1 MSKIGLLGSGGLRI
15 KRTISDLN
23 EITFG
28 KGEPLWND
36 GIHVYYN
43 TDDITTFYACLI
55 GPEDTPY
62 EDGFYGFRIMIP
74 QEYPFKPPK
83 VDFLTTD
90 GNVRFNPNLYACGK
104 VCLSIL
110 GTWNGPPWTSICTI
124 SSVLLSLIS
133 LLQPI
138 PIQNEPGW
146 DTIQKDSPKSISYNQ
161 AIEHEN
167 NRIAII
173 DMIKNTSKYNLEPF
187 KNLMIQHFIR
197 RYPHIK
203 AKLIDNQELDS
214 TEIKSHI
221 YSCMRMKGKYK
232 KMLENVEGLYSHYMG
247 MDGSMPL
254 YQKYTN
260 IPQVDDEC
268 VEYSEIHTYTDDEL
282 EILGKKE
289 YVKSTTVDNI
299 EKNICS
305 SQMEC
310 DNEIFET
317 VEYFDIKLKP
327 SKKASS
333 CKEGTLYH
341 LKSMDKSLTFKSY
354 KDKAGRFRWKKIY
367 QVHSPK

>member
-1 MSKIGLLGSGGLRI
+1 MSKTSLLGSGGLRV

-43 TDDITTFYACLI
+43 TDDITTIYACLI

-62 EDGFYGFRIMIP
+62 EDGFYGFHIMIP

-83 VDFLTTD
+83 VVFLTTD

-110 GTWNGPPWTSICTI
+110 GTWSGPSWTSICTI
-124 SSVLLSLIS
+124 SSVLLSIQS

-146 DTIQKDSPKSISYNQ
+146 EKINSDSPKSISYNQ
-161 AIEHEN
+161 AIEHEK
-167 NRIAII
+167 NRIGII
-173 DMIKNTSKYNLEPF
+173 DMIKNAGKYNLEPF

-203 AKLIDNQELDS
+203 AKMIENKELDG

-221 YSCMRMKGKYK
+221 YSCMRMKGQYN
-232 KMLENVEGLYSHYMG
+232 KMLKDIEGLYNHYMG
-247 MDGSMPL
+247 MNGNIPL
-254 YQKYTN
+254 YQKHTN
-260 IPQVDDEC
+260 ILQVDDEC
-268 VEYSEIHTYTDDEL
+268 VEYSKMHNYSDEEL
-282 EILGKKE
+282 EILNKKE
-289 YVKSTTVDNI
+289 NIKSTKVEHT
-299 EKNICS
+299 EKNNDS
-305 SQMEC
+305 SQMDC
-310 DNEIFET
+310 DDTILET
-317 VEYFDIKLKP
+317 VEHFDIKLKP
-327 SKKASS
+327 STKASN
-333 CKEGTLYH
+333 CKEGTIYI
-341 LKSMDKSLTFKSY
+341 LKSKEKIVTFKSY
-354 KDKAGRFRWKKIY
+354 KDKAGRFRWKKI
-367 QVHSPK
+367 